1 MTNLYARL
9 VMGEDDRTE
18 ALADLLERLLADDR
32 QQAARRFADFI
43 SAILLGGATDL
54 SAKEAFLRL
63 VNGTPN
69 SISVTTQLQIADGTI
84 PDLVI
89 LSGSDP
95 ICVVEVKIDA
105 SIGER
110 QLEGYGTWLND
121 QAGDRYEP
129 ALVLLTES
137 TDAPGE
143 FRGPGERGYGV
154 GLRSVA
160 YWHDVADWFGILG
173 RAEDSVGEPLSTL
186 AHEFSEFLREGAM
199 ATLDDAAMARLYLAE
214 SKRKVT
220 EAVGSM
226 QVGYPFPDHWAAG
239 RGVYEQAVG
248 IWKYHYPEEDRNTR
262 FLYCGLCFNPA
273 DKNDG
278 ALHGYTR
285 YENDSADD
293 PTPVVIGDGLYAF
306 VCIDT
311 PAEDCAY
318 IPGFANSR
326 WFERRGGV
334 LVPSEAGPSLDT
346 TGWWHYSSG
355 AGGRSGYA
363 RIRALQDLLDDDG
376 RMGAR
381 LKEWTHGALSYAVQ
395 FWVSTAA

>member
-1 MTNLYARL
+1 MTNLYVRL
-9 VMGEDDRTE
+9 VKGEDGHTE
-18 ALADLLERLLADDR
+18 ALADILERLLADDGH
-32 QQAARRFADFI
+32 QAARRFADFVY
-43 SAILLGGATDL
+43 AVLLGETTDPT
-54 SAKEAFLRL
+54 AKEAFFRI
-63 VNGTPN
+63 VNGPP
-69 SISVTTQLQIADGTI
+69 SSLSVATQFQIADGTI

-89 LSGSDP
+89 LNGSDP
-95 ICVVEVKIDA
+95 LCVVEAKLDA
-105 SIGER
+105 PIGER
-110 QLEGYGTWLND
+110 QLEGYGRWLNEK
-121 QAGDRYEP
+121 AADRYEP
-129 ALVLLTES
+129 ALVLLTEG
-137 TDAPGE
+137 TDAPDE
-143 FRGPGERGYGV
+143 FGKPGDRGYGV

-160 YWHDVADWFGILG
+160 YWRDVADWFGKLG
-173 RAEDSVGEPLSTL
+173 RADSVGEPLRTL
-186 AHEFSEFLREGAM
+186 ANEFSEFLREGAM
-199 ATLDDAAMARLYLAE
+199 ATLDDTTIARLYLAE

-220 EAVGSM
+220 AAVGSM
-226 QVGYPFPDHWAAG
+226 QAGYPFPGHWAAG

-248 IWKYHYPEEDRNTR
+248 IWKYYYPEEDRNTR

-285 YENDSADD
+285 YENDSGDD

-334 LVPSEAGPSLDT
+334 LVPSEAGPGLDS

-355 AGGRSGYA
+355 EGGRSGYA

-395 FWVSTAA
+395 FWETCLEA